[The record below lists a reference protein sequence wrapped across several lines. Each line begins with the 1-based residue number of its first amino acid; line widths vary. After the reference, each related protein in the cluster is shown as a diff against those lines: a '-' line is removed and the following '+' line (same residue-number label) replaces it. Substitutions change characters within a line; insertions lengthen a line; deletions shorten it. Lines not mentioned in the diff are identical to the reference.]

1 MKRNLDLIRN
11 ILLRIETNEK
21 NTTLSSSDFADLEPD
36 QNIVDYHLYLL
47 EDAGYIDAHEVNT
60 IGHYYPQ
67 YLVKWLTNDG
77 CDYVD
82 SIRSAS
88 IWEKTKEKLASV
100 GGQASLSIVKT
111 IAEHVTMSF
120 LGI

>member
-21 NTTLSSSDFADLEPD
+21 NATLSSSDFADLEPD

-47 EDAGYIDAHEVNT
+47 ADAGYIDADEVNT

-100 GGQASLSIVKT
+100 GG
-111 IAEHVTMSF
+111 
-120 LGI
+120 

>member
-21 NTTLSSSDFADLEPD
+21 NATLSSSDFADLEPD
-36 QNIVDYHLYLL
+36 QNIVDYQLYLL
-47 EDAGYIDAHEVNT
+47 EDAGYIDAYEVNT
-60 IGHYYPQ
+60 IGRYYPQ

-82 SIRSAS
+82 SIRSRCS
-88 IWEKTKEKLASV
+88 EVS
-100 GGQASLSIVKT
+100 
-111 IAEHVTMSF
+111 
-120 LGI
+120 